1 MSQSSPPSFK
11 QLPKLISK
19 TKIMQGYQC
28 HKNIYLSVHKKELI
42 PPVTPELQALFDQGN
57 VVTEEAR
64 RRFPAGVLIDNPAFD
79 FGGSLRKTREL
90 LSAHT
95 ETIFEAAFEYKGCY
109 ARADIISYNP
119 LSQRWIIREVKS
131 TTKVKDEHLDDVG
144 LQVWIMANAGL
155 PIEKIVLMH
164 LNPLC
169 KYPDLSNLFIE
180 EDVTDRLRG
189 LHTSIAPRLNEIF
202 KSLRS
207 EEVPPIPIGEHC
219 YRPRECQ
226 FRQHCWQEAN
236 VPDLSVFSIPTLRQK
251 KWELLEK
258 GHLGLE
264 GIPEDELNEQ
274 QKIFLKVLKTGERFV
289 DRQRI
294 QDTLKEWKF
303 PLVFLD
309 FETQSSAIPRFE
321 GTGPFAQVPF
331 QYSVHILDSLD
342 SELQH
347 YEYLCTVDKDPRQ
360 ELTPLLIEACK
371 GEGSVV
377 AYYSQFEAGR
387 LQDLEDF
394 LPEYRSDLKSI
405 RERLVDPLPL
415 LREAV
420 YDRAFEDSFSIKS
433 VGPAL
438 LGEVFDYQTLQ
449 VSDGGAAQ
457 RAYAEM
463 VRTGTS
469 ESRKE
474 QLRLGLLEYCA
485 KDTLVMVELV
495 KWLYKC

>member
-1 MSQSSPPSFK
+1 MAN
-11 QLPKLISK
+11 LPKLISK

-28 HKNIYLSVHKKELI
+28 HKQLYLSVHRKELI

-57 VVTEEAR
+57 HVTEEAR
-64 RRFPAGVLIDNPAFD
+64 KRFPSGVLIDNPAFD
-79 FGGSLRKTREL
+79 FVGSLKKTREL

-119 LSQRWIIREVKS
+119 LTQRWIIREVKS

-169 KYPDLSNLFIE
+169 KYPDLRNLFVE
-180 EDVTDRLRG
+180 EDITDKLRG
-189 LHTSIAPRLNEIF
+189 LHTSIAPRLNEVF
-202 KSLRS
+202 KSLRA
-207 EEVPPIPIGEHC
+207 EQVPAISIGEHC

-226 FRQHCWQEAN
+226 FKDHCWAENQ
-236 VPDLSVFSIPTLRQK
+236 VPDLSVFDIPTLRQK
-251 KWELLEK
+251 KWEFCDKGLLK
-258 GHLGLE
+258 LDD
-264 GIPEDELNEQ
+264 IPESELDHQ
-274 QKIFLKVLKTGERFV
+274 QQIFLNVLKTGNRFIDRER
-289 DRQRI
+289 I
-294 QDTLKEWKF
+294 HSELAKWKF

-309 FETQSSAIPRFE
+309 FETQSSAIPRFD

-331 QYSVHILDSLD
+331 QFSVHVLDSLD
-342 SELQH
+342 SELRH
-347 YEYLCTVDKDPRQ
+347 YEYLCNEDKDPRE
-360 ELTPLLIEACK
+360 ELTPLLIEACR
-371 GEGSVV
+371 GVGSVV

-387 LQDLEDF
+387 IQDLEDYF
-394 LPEYRSDLKSI
+394 PHHKEELKSI
-405 RERLVDPLPL
+405 RDRLVDPLPL

-420 YDRAFEDSFSIKS
+420 YDRAFRESFSIKS

-438 LGEVFDYQTLQ
+438 LGDVFDYKAMT
-449 VSDGGAAQ
+449 VPDGGAAQ

-463 VRTGTS
+463 VDSKTS
-469 ESRKE
+469 GARREV
-474 QLRLGLLEYCA
+474 LRNALLEYCA